1 MQPTSL
7 SFIAF
12 FLISLLIYY
21 CIPGR
26 WQRYWLAIVNL
37 VYVSSFGS
45 LSLIYLILL
54 TLFITFFGLR
64 IQRERKKRRS
74 SALFTAIFLLTLGL
88 AIFKYTRLFLPFL
101 QFSWL
106 APIGISFYTFK
117 AISYCVEIAKNK
129 MAAET
134 SYLNIWL
141 YCSFFPIFT
150 AGPINRPQSFFSQLK
165 KRRPW
170 KPLRIELGMIR
181 AALGCFEKI
190 VIADNLLIL
199 IDSIY
204 LQWQEASGGL
214 LWIAMILYSF
224 QIYLDFDA
232 YSNIAIGVSRCFG
245 FRIEENFRTPYLSES
260 ISEFWRRWHISLS
273 SWFRD
278 YVYIPLGGNRAG
290 TSKKFGNLMIVFLV
304 SGLWHGAS
312 WSFVLWG
319 FLHGIL
325 QVIEQLLHLS
335 KKAINPIVRC
345 FKILLNFL
353 LVTITWVFFKI
364 PDARQAFSILGKA
377 LFFPSFKLNLDQLQ
391 ISSNELL
398 FALGFIVIIMIL
410 DLLRSKQDMVRWF
423 RNRNIIFRFS
433 LYLILFSVFLILGVY
448 GSGYDAN
455 QFIYIQF

>member
-1 MQPTSL
+1 
-7 SFIAF
+7 
-12 FLISLLIYY
+12 
-21 CIPGR
+21 
-26 WQRYWLAIVNL
+26 
-37 VYVSSFGS
+37 
-45 LSLIYLILL
+45 
-54 TLFITFFGLR
+54 
-64 IQRERKKRRS
+64 
-74 SALFTAIFLLTLGL
+74 
-88 AIFKYTRLFLPFL
+88 
-101 QFSWL
+101 
-106 APIGISFYTFK
+106 
-117 AISYCVEIAKNK
+117 
-129 MAAET
+129 
-134 SYLNIWL
+134 
-141 YCSFFPIFT
+141 
-150 AGPINRPQSFFSQLK
+150 
-165 KRRPW
+165 
-170 KPLRIELGMIR
+170 MIR
-181 AALGCFEKI
+181 AAFGCFEKI

-245 FRIEENFRTPYLSES
+245 FRIEENFRTPYLSEC

-290 TSKKFGNLMIVFLV
+290 TSKKFRNLMIVFLV

-312 WSFVLWG
+312 WNFVLWG

-353 LVTITWVFFKI
+353 LITITWVFFKI

-398 FALGFIVIIMIL
+398 FALGFIVIIIIL